1 MWFYQSSFARS
12 NGLCIWFDALRAS
25 IERGSKQ
32 EGINFVDLGPSL
44 TKSAEESKI
53 KFGFEN
59 RTDWNKECDYHAG
72 GFIEPLPYSELHLD
86 EVIVDEK
93 LTAKTK
99 VVKPPKPP
107 KVKREHKKGEGRP
120 PVKKDSVVEAAIVK
134 VVDDLCESV
143 KRPLLNEGFEDHE
156 SAMEK
161 PLLSDNHDDDD
172 SAMKKPLLSDVQQ

>member
-59 RTDWNKECDYHAG
+59 RPDWNEKCDYHAG
-72 GFIEPLPYSELHLD
+72 GFIEPLPYSELHFD
-86 EVIVDEK
+86 EVIVGEK
-93 LTAKTK
+93 LIVKTK
-99 VVKPPKPP
+99 VSKPPKPP
-107 KVKREHKKGEGRP
+107 KVKREHKKGTRP
-120 PVKKDSVVEAAIVK
+120 PVKKDAVVEAVIVK
-134 VVDDLCESV
+134 VIDDLCESV
-143 KRPLLNEGFEDHE
+143 KRPLLSEDFV
-156 SAMEK
+156 
-161 PLLSDNHDDDD
+161 DDDYD
-172 SAMKKPLLSDVQQ
+172 MKKPLLSDVQQ